1 MDISSIGKAIL
12 VFVLVF
18 FTDAL
23 WTIYIQSA
31 AKNKSLQ
38 AASASAILVLIGGVN
53 IWLFVHSPWLLVPE
67 MLGGFAGTYYII
79 ERSKRKKV
87 GPPSQ
92 DN

>member
-1 MDISSIGKAIL
+1 MDLWSIGKAVL
-12 VFVLVF
+12 VFWLIF

-23 WTIYIQSA
+23 WTIYIQA
-31 AKNKSLQ
+31 ASKNKALL

-53 IWLFVHSPWLLVPE
+53 IWLFIHTPWLLIPE
-67 MLGGFAGTYYII
+67 MIGGFVGTYVVIQYN
-79 ERSKRKKV
+79 KRKKV